1 MDNKH
6 QLERIQ
12 RITEAEW
19 REALK
24 ELSVYIMRRLH
35 GRTKYGAHSQSVLG
49 MDPLDYYIGESVS
62 ALLSGEWKWKDDHPL
77 SDQLQRIAWSKIN
90 KQVKQYELRKS
101 VLSTLDLDSSADIA
115 TPDEESDIFFEEC
128 QRAAN
133 GDMELELYV
142 QAIHDCNSFEEI
154 CEDLGIADRQYIYNL
169 QRKLKRRI
177 LSLKR
182 NELQR

>member
-1 MDNKH
+1 MEYNH

-12 RITEAEW
+12 RITEVEW

-49 MDPLDYYIGESVS
+49 MDPLDFYTGEAVK

-77 SDQLQRIAWSKIN
+77 AEQLQRIAWSKID
-90 KQVKQYELRKS
+90 KQVKQYELRKG
-101 VLSTLDLDSSADIA
+101 VLSPVDLDSTTDIA
-115 TPDEESDIFFEEC
+115 APDEESDILFEKC
-128 QRAAN
+128 RRAAE
-133 GDMELELYV
+133 GDLELELYV
-142 QAIHDCNSFEEI
+142 QAVYDCNSFEEI
-154 CEDLGIADRQYIYNL
+154 CEDLGIADRQHVYNL

-177 LSLKR
+177 LSLTKK
-182 NELQR
+182 